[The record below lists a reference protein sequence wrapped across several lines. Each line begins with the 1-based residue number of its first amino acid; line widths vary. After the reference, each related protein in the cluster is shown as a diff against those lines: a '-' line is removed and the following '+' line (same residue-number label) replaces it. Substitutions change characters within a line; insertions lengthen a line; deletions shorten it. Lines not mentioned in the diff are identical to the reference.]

1 MAEQTFKVTSR
12 NARCLVSDPAAH
24 VTLEGYSDFKKIMQY
39 RLDTEAA
46 LVVMSA
52 VTFGAPGSASAGSS
66 MESSVDAAV
75 APDALCVVSVEH
87 MQKLSKDDVTA
98 LVVSMA
104 AEWKSVLTAPEDL
117 CKREFQSASDKAYW
131 TPESV
136 TKVRRVQSEPVS
148 PGYAPK

>member
-1 MAEQTFKVTSR
+1 MSEP
-12 NARCLVSDPAAH
+12 ARDIALVGDC
-24 VTLEGYSDFKKIMQY
+24 DFKKIMQY
-39 RLDTEAA
+39 RLDTETA
-46 LVVMSA
+46 LVLVSA
-52 VTFGAPGSASAGSS
+52 VTFGAPGSASAGSI

-75 APDALCVVSVEH
+75 APDAPCVVSVEH

-104 AEWKSVLTAPEDL
+104 AEWKSVLTAPQDL

-136 TKVRRVQSEPVS
+136 TKVRRVQSEPMS
-148 PGYAPK
+148 PGPATD